1 MATTFPAMKARLG
14 NTNYYIVSMKIG
26 ELADRAKILSEQPE
40 WKDSTIEELYQRKI
54 NYNRVENQIAPYL
67 AKTKSRFFGSV
78 ILAARNFDEDQFESL
93 EDLAGS
99 GLVQR
104 PSKAYRGATSGM
116 GVITFSGGEVLEP
129 LDGQHRIKALKCAIS
144 GVGNNEKKLSFTPD
158 PDLANEEVC
167 VILVPHELRK
177 SRKIFT
183 TVNKYAKNTTT
194 SENIIVNDDDII
206 ACISRQ
212 VANEI
217 IGARLVNMDSNTL
230 TAKSGCF
237 TTLTTIYYIT
247 EAVLTNKVGRPFSA
261 NDKKNLPEMAKIKTY
276 ENAAKN
282 FWEQITKDI
291 DKWRLALEDKSPHGD
306 NYRMEMRKTNLL
318 GKPTVQQVIADA
330 YIRLR
335 KAKMSHQ
342 QACARLNKIYLTIPA
357 DPADRPEWYS
367 VCMTAG
373 NNMHNKLLSL
383 AGRLIAYIAGEELTR
398 LHKDKLLTEYRK
410 NHWDKGTSA
419 SKVKLPEQVKA

>member
-1 MATTFPAMKARLG
+1 MATTVPAMKARLG

-26 ELADRAKILSEQPE
+26 ELANRAKILSEQPE

-67 AKTKSRFFGSV
+67 ARTKARFFGSV

-99 GLVQR
+99 DLVQR

-116 GVITFSGGEVLEP
+116 GVITFTGGEVLEP

-144 GVGNNEKKLSFTPD
+144 GVGNNEQKLSFAPD

-167 VILVPHELRK
+167 VILVPHELRR

-194 SENIIVNDDDII
+194 NENIIVNDDDII
-206 ACISRQ
+206 ACITRQ
-212 VANEI
+212 IANEVI
-217 IGARLVNMDSNTL
+217 SARLVNMDSNTL
-230 TAKSGCF
+230 TVKSGYF
-237 TTLTTIYYIT
+237 TTLTTIYNIT
-247 EAVLTNKVGRPFSA
+247 EAILTNKFGPFSA
-261 NDKKNLPEMAKIKTY
+261 NDKKSLPDKAKVKTY

-291 DKWRLALEDKSPHGD
+291 DKWRLALEDKSPNGD

-318 GKPTVQQVIADA
+318 GKPTVQQVIINA

-335 KAKMSHQ
+335 KTKMSHH
-342 QACARLNKIYLTIPA
+342 QACDRLNKIYLTIPA

-373 NNMHNKLLSL
+373 NNMHNKLMSL
-383 AGRLIAYIAGEELTR
+383 AGRIIAYIAGEDLTKVS
-398 LHKDKLLTEYRK
+398 KDKLLAEYRK
-410 NHWDKGTSA
+410 NHWDKGS
-419 SKVKLPEQVKA
+419 SKVKLPPQVKA